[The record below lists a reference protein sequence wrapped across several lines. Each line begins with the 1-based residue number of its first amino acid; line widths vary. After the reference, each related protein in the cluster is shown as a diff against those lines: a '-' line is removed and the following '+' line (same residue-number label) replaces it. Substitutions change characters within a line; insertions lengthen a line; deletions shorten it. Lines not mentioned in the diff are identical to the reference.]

1 MTTANNHF
9 PRPPYDNDNN
19 TTDLS
24 QEVDDYLA
32 EWQYNHVDWGLEE
45 PEQTPD
51 TTAAQQP
58 AATQESSPT
67 HPAGW
72 TLPIFIIAAAAC
84 ILAAIWLTSWFVP
97 IKLLLTAPILVFVG
111 AGVNSVVQERKHYR
125 G

>member
-9 PRPPYDNDNN
+9 PRPPYDGN
-19 TTDLS
+19 TPGSDLS
-24 QEVDDYLA
+24 QEVEEYLA
-32 EWQYNHVDWGLEE
+32 EWQYNHIDSELEE
-45 PEQTPD
+45 PEQTPPA
-51 TTAAQQP
+51 TTQASA
-58 AATQESSPT
+58 PT

-84 ILAAIWLTSWFVP
+84 ILGAIWLTSWFVP

-111 AGVNSVVQERKHYR
+111 AGVNSVVQERKHLR

>member
-9 PRPPYDNDNN
+9 PRPPYDSDNHDSN
-19 TTDLS
+19 LS
-24 QEVDDYLA
+24 QEVEEYLA
-32 EWQYNHVDWGLEE
+32 EWQYNHIDSELEE
-45 PEQTPD
+45 PEQQTTP
-51 TTAAQQP
+51 
-58 AATQESSPT
+58 ATQASAPA

-84 ILAAIWLTSWFVP
+84 ILAATWLTSWFVP

-111 AGVNSVVQERKHYR
+111 AGVNSVVQERKHLR

>member
-9 PRPPYDNDNN
+9 PRPPYDGN
-19 TTDLS
+19 THDSDLS
-24 QEVDDYLA
+24 QEVEDYLA
-32 EWQYNHVDWGLEE
+32 EWQYNHIDSELEE
-45 PEQTPD
+45 PEQTPPA
-51 TTAAQQP
+51 TTQASA
-58 AATQESSPT
+58 PT

-111 AGVNSVVQERKHYR
+111 AGVNSVVQERKHHR

>member
-9 PRPPYDNDNN
+9 PRPPYDGS
-19 TTDLS
+19 TPGSDLS
-24 QEVDDYLA
+24 QEVEEYLA
-32 EWQYNHVDWGLEE
+32 EWQYNHIDSELEE
-45 PEQTPD
+45 PEQTPPA
-51 TTAAQQP
+51 TTQASA
-58 AATQESSPT
+58 PT

-111 AGVNSVVQERKHYR
+111 AGVNSVVQERNHYR

>member
-9 PRPPYDNDNN
+9 PRPPYDSDNHDSN
-19 TTDLS
+19 LS
-24 QEVDDYLA
+24 QEVEEYLA
-32 EWQYNHVDWGLEE
+32 EWQYNHIDSELEE
-45 PEQTPD
+45 PEQTP
-51 TTAAQQP
+51 P
-58 AATQESSPT
+58 AATQASAPT

-125 G
+125 V

>member
-9 PRPPYDNDNN
+9 PRPPYDSDDNESR
-19 TTDLS
+19 LS
-24 QEVDDYLA
+24 QEVEDYLA
-32 EWQYNHVDWGLEE
+32 EWQYNHIDSELEE

-51 TTAAQQP
+51 TTATQQP
-58 AATQESSPT
+58 ATTQDSSLT

-84 ILAAIWLTSWFVP
+84 ILGAIWITSWFVP

-111 AGVNSVVQERKHYR
+111 AGVNSVVQERKTFR

>member
-9 PRPPYDNDNN
+9 PRPPYDNESR
-19 TTDLS
+19 LS
-24 QEVDDYLA
+24 QEVEDYLA
-32 EWQYNHVDWGLEE
+32 EWQYNHIDSELEE
-45 PEQTPD
+45 PEQTPA
-51 TTAAQQP
+51 TTQASA
-58 AATQESSPT
+58 PT

>member
-9 PRPPYDNDNN
+9 PRPPYDGNN
-19 TTDLS
+19 PDSDLS
-24 QEVDDYLA
+24 QEVEDYLT
-32 EWQYNHVDWGLEE
+32 EWQYNHIDSELEE
-45 PEQTPD
+45 PEQTPPA
-51 TTAAQQP
+51 TTQASA
-58 AATQESSPT
+58 PT

-111 AGVNSVVQERKHYR
+111 AGVNSVVQERKHLR

>member
-9 PRPPYDNDNN
+9 PRPPYDSDDNESR
-19 TTDLS
+19 LS
-24 QEVDDYLA
+24 QEVEDYLA
-32 EWQYNHVDWGLEE
+32 EWQYNHIDSELEE
-45 PEQTPD
+45 PEQPPVVS
-51 TTAAQQP
+51 AP
-58 AATQESSPT
+58 HITQESSPT

-72 TLPIFIIAAAAC
+72 TLPVFILAAAAG

-111 AGVNSVVQERKHYR
+111 AGVNSVVQERKTFR